1 MPIWSKI
8 AELDLVL
15 PDHNHPMANYLPA
28 MREGNLVFVSGQ
40 LPLGADDQL
49 MMAGPIDDTR
59 IPEAKAAARQCFL
72 NALAAAATVVDINS
86 IVGTVRMA
94 GYVASAPG
102 FYRQPWV
109 LDGASELSIAIFG
122 DNGRHARAALG
133 VNSLPL
139 NASIEIEVIFKVLG
153 DNGFM
158 G

>member
-8 AELDLVL
+8 AELNLVL

-28 MREGNLVFVSGQ
+28 VRQDNLVFVSGQ
-40 LPLGADDQL
+40 LPFVDEQL
-49 MMAGPIDDTR
+49 MMSGLVDDSR
-59 IPEAKAAARQCFL
+59 ILEAQAAARQCYL

-94 GYVASAPG
+94 GYVASAPN
-102 FYRQPWV
+102 FYKQPWV

-122 DNGRHARAALG
+122 ENGRHARAALG

-139 NASIEIEVIFKVLG
+139 NASLEIEVIFKVLG
-153 DNGFM
+153 
-158 G
+158 